1 MGGARDGGRA
11 PRQGALGGSL
21 ARSKRRGEAP
31 GAGQTAYG
39 AHESTAGDFMNY
51 SRTTDINRADGSGSV
66 LERSELDEFFHLA
79 SLANRDFTT
88 ARGRER
94 AAVVAGGDDAT
105 RRRRRDERDGDGGCG
120 GARASAGGGGNAT

>member
-11 PRQGALGGSL
+11 PRQGGLGGSL
-21 ARSKRRGEAP
+21 AKSRRRGEAP
-31 GAGQTAYG
+31 GAGKTSCG

-94 AAVVAGGDDAT
+94 AAVVAGRDDA
-105 RRRRRDERDGDGGCG
+105 RDGGDATNETSDGGCG
-120 GARASAGGGGNAT
+120 GARAREGGGGNAA